1 MSLVELADRMVNR
14 GVVLRGD
21 ATISVAGVDLI
32 YLGLNVL
39 LTSIE
44 TFRQGG
50 ADRAPAEGS
59 GEPAA
64 HPRDWAG

>member
-44 TFRQGG
+44 TFRQSQ
-50 ADRAPAEGS
+50 ADRPRPERS